1 MNKIMNKVLDMNVS
15 IMEECSPKINYR
27 TLSKYES
34 ETELYQ
40 IVDTV
45 KNLFLEFNLNIKF
58 FIAGGS
64 VYSLLNNTNIYTD
77 IDVYF
82 YSNRDYLLFEQ
93 YITKLFSDPILL
105 FQGVNVIHNNINF
118 YKTQNAIS
126 LSFLSNNSN
135 SVCNNFQFISKH
147 SGSIESV
154 FNTFDLNCSKCAI
167 TSDKKIIKSK
177 EYSSDIKIDYNNF
190 NSATPFRYLK
200 YVYEKKAID
209 SNDSELEN
217 MLEFSTNNLFNE
229 YENGYDNAKTTLI
242 FTVNSFLNNVN
253 NTDYLN
259 KNLNTLCNSK
269 IYNSIISKYSEEE
282 QIEIFKEINNLKLN
296 CQDFLNV
303 KCEYILPK
311 LLNVDFLIKEGH
323 SESYIN
329 SWKKCNQ
336 FELFQDKIQET
347 KIKYAE
353 YFI

>member
-1 MNKIMNKVLDMNVS
+1 MKNKIVDICSNIL
-15 IMEECSPKINYR
+15 EECVPKKNYR
-27 TLSKYES
+27 SLSKYEAM
-34 ETELYQ
+34 TELHQ
-40 IVDTV
+40 IVDIT
-45 KNLFLEFNLNIKF
+45 KKLFSQFDTDIKF

-64 VYSLLNNTNIYTD
+64 VFSLLNNTDIYND
-77 IDVYF
+77 IDIFF
-82 YSNRDYLLFEQ
+82 YNNKDYLMFEHK
-93 YITKLFSDPILL
+93 ISKLFPDPTI
-105 FQGVNVIHNNINF
+105 FNHGENIIHNNINF
-118 YKTQNAIS
+118 YKTKNAIS
-126 LSFLSNNSN
+126 LFDMGGNKL
-135 SVCNNFQFISKH
+135 FQVISKH
-147 SGSIESV
+147 SGSIEYV

-167 TSDKKIIKSK
+167 TSDKEIIKSDD
-177 EYSSDIKIDYNNF
+177 YSSRIEIDYNNF
-190 NSATPFRYLK
+190 NSKTPFRYLK

-209 SNDSELEN
+209 PNDSELEN

-269 IYNSIISKYSEEE
+269 IYDSIISKYSEDS

-296 CQDFLNV
+296 RQDFLNV